1 MTYHK
6 MDAERRLNLL
16 NSIRSDLSGRGYII
30 FAYLFGSFNDYDEA
44 VGFRD
49 IDIALYMSEVEDPL
63 SEALSIGVELSSKY
77 NLPID
82 CLPLNYAPLSLGY
95 RIFRDGTALFCKDEV
110 LRDAIIEDTVTEV
123 LDFMPLR
130 EGAIRELV

>member
-1 MTYHK
+1 
-6 MDAERRLNLL
+6 MDAERRLDLL
-16 NSIRSDLSGRGYII
+16 NLIRSDLAGRGDIL

-49 IDIALYMSEVEDPL
+49 IDIALYLSEVEDPL
-63 SEALSIGVELSSKY
+63 SEALSIGVELSSSY
-77 NLPID
+77 NLSID

-95 RIFRDGTALFCKDEV
+95 RIFRDGIELFCKDEA
-110 LRDAIIEDTVTEV
+110 LRDTIIEDTVTEA
-123 LDFMPLR
+123 LDFMSLR